1 METKSIKKEPG
12 TKKVM
17 PDDMSGVPFREPC

>member
-1 METKSIKKEPG
+1 MEAKSIKKEPE

-17 PDDMSGVPFREPC
+17 PDDMSVVPFREPC